1 MKCAKKGE
9 KFWKGKEKAMVTIL
23 YSYESLITKIQLKSI
38 GAKFSLQ
45 RFSKYKYLEKNMKIS
60 FPSLLEFSNQDALLT

>member
-9 KFWKGKEKAMVTIL
+9 KFWKGKEKAMVSIL
-23 YSYESLITKIQLKSI
+23 YSYESLITK
-38 GAKFSLQ
+38 SLQ

>member
-9 KFWKGKEKAMVTIL
+9 NFWKGKEKAMVSIL
-23 YSYESLITKIQLKSI
+23 YSYESLIT
-38 GAKFSLQ
+38 KFSLQ

-60 FPSLLEFSNQDALLT
+60 FPSLLEFSNQDASLT